1 MNTRTIK
8 DDTATLEIL
17 RAVEGKSDMTQRHL
31 AEKLDVALGLV
42 NSYLKR
48 CVQKGLVKVHQAPA
62 NRYLYYLTPKGFLEK
77 SRLTASYLNYS
88 FNFYREAS
96 QSFTDIFQV
105 CEQRSQVNI
114 LLFGASELAEIALV
128 RIQERTKLTV
138 VGVCDPV
145 MQQKK
150 YFNYPL
156 WQNIESVERF
166 DACVLTALDQ
176 AEPYYD
182 FLLKNIDKKNILV
195 PSILGIKHQ

>member
-1 MNTRTIK
+1 MSTKTIK
-8 DDTATLEIL
+8 EDAATLEIL
-17 RAVEGKSDMTQRHL
+17 RAVEGKSDVTQRHL

-62 NRYLYYLTPKGFLEK
+62 NRYFYYLTPKGFLEK
-77 SRLTASYLNYS
+77 SRLTVSYLNNS

-105 CEQRSQVNI
+105 CEQSGQVNI

-128 RIQERTKLTV
+128 RIQECTTLTV
-138 VGVCDPV
+138 VGICDPV
-145 MQQKK
+145 IQQEK

-156 WQNIESVERF
+156 WQNIGSVEHF
-166 DACVLTALDQ
+166 DICVLTALDQ
-176 AEPYYD
+176 AVPYYD
-182 FLLKNIDKKNILV
+182 LLLEQIDKKSVMV
-195 PSILGIKHQ
+195 PSILGMKH